1 MHTLNCQGK
10 LITISTPLVMGIINV
25 TPDSFYSN
33 SRMQAEDDWR
43 AASLKMVEEG
53 ADILDIG
60 GQSTRPGSNQLS
72 WEEEWNR
79 IEQPLRTIRKDHS
92 KILISVDTFYSEV
105 AERAV
110 NEGADIIND
119 ISAGNI
125 DEQMISKVGKLN
137 VPYVCM
143 HMQGTPAI
151 MQDNPSYHHVTN
163 DVISF
168 FSNKVT
174 VCKEAG
180 IKDIIIDPGFGFGK
194 TLEHNFQLFA
204 EMKALHILGCPI
216 MIGVSR
222 KSMIYKTLGTTA
234 NDALLGTTAMH
245 AWALQNNITMLR
257 VHDVGPAKEV
267 IRLWQELKKTAD
279 KSSSTA

>member
-10 LITISTPLVMGIINV
+10 LITISTPLVMGILNI

-33 SRMQAEDDWR
+33 SRMQNEEDWI

-53 ADILDIG
+53 ADVLDIG

-79 IEQPLRTIRKDHS
+79 IKQPLKSIRKNYP
-92 KILISVDTFYSEV
+92 KVLISVDTFYSEV
-105 AERAV
+105 AERAIDV
-110 NEGADIIND
+110 GADIIND
-119 ISAGNI
+119 ISAGNM
-125 DEQMISKVGKLN
+125 DHQMIARVGKLN

-143 HMQGTPAI
+143 HMQGTPSN
-151 MQDNPSYHHVTN
+151 MQDHPSYNHVTK

-168 FSNKVT
+168 FIKKIIA
-174 VCKEAG
+174 CREAG

-194 TLEHNFQLFA
+194 TLAHNFQLFA
-204 EMKALHILGCPI
+204 EMKALHILDCPI
-216 MIGVSR
+216 LVGVSR
-222 KSMIYKTLGTTA
+222 KSMIYKTLGITA

-257 VHDVGPAKEV
+257 VHDVAPAKEV
-267 IRLWQELKKTAD
+267 IRLWQELKKAAD
-279 KSSSTA
+279 VSSSTA